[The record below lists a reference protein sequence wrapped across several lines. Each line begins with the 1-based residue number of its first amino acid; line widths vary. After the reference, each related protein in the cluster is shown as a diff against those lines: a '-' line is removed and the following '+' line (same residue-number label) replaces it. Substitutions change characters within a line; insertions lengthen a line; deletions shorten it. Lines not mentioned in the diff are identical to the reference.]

1 MPPATDWSRYPK
13 IAESSAPCSSTT
25 GEWICTEK
33 AHGANF
39 SSVAA
44 PAGNVL
50 FASRSGVLADSDN
63 FFGFKSVGLDSFLES
78 RICALREELVRV
90 GIAGAD
96 ATVIIYGELC
106 GGHYPHADV
115 PAVNGGVGPVQ
126 RGIWYSP
133 TLCFIGFDIA
143 VLDSSNDD
151 ETGAAEPAAAPP
163 PRFLDFD
170 VARAAAIAA
179 GIRFT
184 TPLLRGTLA
193 QCLDAEVRFA
203 STIPAALGLPPL
215 PAEVPNLAEGLVVR
229 PAREP
234 AAASAGRG
242 SRGLI
247 KRKIPEFSEKQYSN
261 EEWRSARHG
270 MASGGGG
277 GGGVSWAEAE
287 DLVRYEML
295 AAINQQRLDAVVSK
309 VGQVDTDDKPACRQL
324 LRDFMVDVA
333 EALVEDGLLAARH
346 VAEAAA
352 PPLQQ
357 LTARHPLLHEELEKH
372 SRTLVARFLRRRM

>member
-203 STIPAALGLPPL
+203 STIP
-215 PAEVPNLAEGLVVR
+215 
-229 PAREP
+229 
-234 AAASAGRG
+234 
-242 SRGLI
+242 
-247 KRKIPEFSEKQYSN
+247 
-261 EEWRSARHG
+261 
-270 MASGGGG
+270 G